1 MSGKLPIILADQRLS
16 ERRSIKLVIS
26 GESGIGK
33 ISQIAELIK
42 SLPPSAFLTLG
53 PDDDTP
59 EPEVRS

>member
-33 ISQIAELIK
+33 TSSLSELIK
-42 SLPPSAFLTLG
+42 TLPPVVFLPL
-53 PDDDTP
+53 DSEDDTP
-59 EPEVRS
+59 ESEVRS

>member
-33 ISQIAELIK
+33 TSSLSELIK
-42 SLPPSAFLTLG
+42 TLPPVVFLPLDS
-53 PDDDTP
+53 DDDTP
-59 EPEVRS
+59 ESEVRS